1 LSNRDFTRLARG
13 SFKDDDYGFDH
24 AENYYQ
30 REKGHMIIHLYS
42 KEYTRRA
49 KEVMEIDN
57 SLKSLQNLAQCYNG
71 SVEDRQLTLKE
82 IAEEIGARDTYRQ
95 ARTLKAVADPTRL
108 KIIKALSQHELCV
121 CELMLLLDAQQ
132 SAVSHHLRILKDA
145 NLVVE
150 RRQGKWTFHRLAG
163 DRLKTLLKA
172 LDELE

>member
-1 LSNRDFTRLARG
+1 M
-13 SFKDDDYGFDH
+13 K
-24 AENYYQ
+24 
-30 REKGHMIIHLYS
+30 
-42 KEYTRRA
+42 
-49 KEVMEIDN
+49 IDN
-57 SLKSLQNLAQCYNG
+57 PIKSLQNFAEAYNIN
-71 SVEDRQLTLKE
+71 VDERQLTLKE
-82 IAEEIGARDTYRQ
+82 IGEEIGARDTYKQ

-163 DRLKTLLKA
+163 DRLGTLLKA
-172 LDELE
+172 LEELE

>member
-1 LSNRDFTRLARG
+1 MKIRIYMIIYLYLQQNV
-13 SFKDDDYGFDH
+13 SFKGT
-24 AENYYQ
+24 AM
-30 REKGHMIIHLYS
+30 K
-42 KEYTRRA
+42 
-49 KEVMEIDN
+49 IDN
-57 SLKSLQNLAQCYNG
+57 PIKSLQNFAEAYNIN
-71 SVEDRQLTLKE
+71 VEERQHTLKE
-82 IAEEIGARDTYRQ
+82 IAEEIGARDTYKQ

-150 RRQGKWTFHRLAG
+150 RRQGKWSFHRLAG
-163 DRLKTLLKA
+163 DRLGTLLEA

>member
-1 LSNRDFTRLARG
+1 M
-13 SFKDDDYGFDH
+13 K
-24 AENYYQ
+24 
-30 REKGHMIIHLYS
+30 
-42 KEYTRRA
+42 
-49 KEVMEIDN
+49 IDN
-57 SLKSLQNLAQCYNG
+57 PIKSLQNFAEAYDIN
-71 SVEDRQLTLKE
+71 VEERQLTLKE
-82 IAEEIGARDTYRQ
+82 IAEEIGARDTYKE

-108 KIIKALSQHELCV
+108 KIIKALSHHELCV

-150 RRQGKWTFHRLAG
+150 RRQGKWTFHKLAG